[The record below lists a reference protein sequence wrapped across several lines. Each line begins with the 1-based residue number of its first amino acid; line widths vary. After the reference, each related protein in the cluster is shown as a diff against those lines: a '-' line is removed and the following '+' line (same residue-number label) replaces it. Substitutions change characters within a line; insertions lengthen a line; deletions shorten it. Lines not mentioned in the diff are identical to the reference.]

1 MFAQNRVN
9 EIRQQSQVIFGYIP
23 SESNPLDLATRGLTI
38 SELKESYLW
47 WYGHTWLWLDEHC
60 WPNWNLLLKNWNR
73 C

>member
-23 SESNPLDLATRGLTI
+23 SESNPLNLATRGLTI

-47 WYGHTWLWLDEHC
+47 
-60 WPNWNLLLKNWNR
+60 
-73 C
+73 